1 MSKKI
6 KLDKTKLEESWSNGG
21 RKPSKWCSYYLEQR
35 DNNKYLVERANLQA
49 WLFVILL
56 SPLLIPLLLLVVIIS
71 FAHQAITWLADNTT
85 FTIKPL
91 SAVCLSV
98 FTRDKVRSD
107 WLKDSEYKE
116 LLNLSSKGEINN
128 D

>member
-6 KLDKTKLEESWSNGG
+6 KLYKTKLEESWSNGG

-35 DNNKYLVERANLQA
+35 GNNKYLVERANLKA

-71 FAHQAITWLADNTT
+71 FAHQALTWIADNIT
-85 FTIKPL
+85 FTVKPL
-91 SAVCLSV
+91 SVVCLSV

-116 LLNLSSKGEINN
+116 LLKLNSKGEHN

>member
-1 MSKKI
+1 MTKKI

-35 DNNKYLVERANLQA
+35 GDHKYLVETANLYS

-56 SPLLIPLLLLVVIIS
+56 SPVILPLLLLITIIVYAHKFLEFVINK
-71 FAHQAITWLADNTT
+71 LN

-91 SAVCLSV
+91 NSV
-98 FTRDKVRSD
+98 FMTIFTKDKVRSD

-116 LLNLSSKGEINN
+116 CLKLSSKGEINN